1 MKKYFLLGFACL
13 VSGCSV
19 MPQYAKPEVQVPTS
33 WSPEYP
39 WRAGKPSD
47 DAAKGAWWKLF
58 HDAPLDQLI
67 ETSLAQNPDIA
78 IATARLLQAQSLTK
92 VERAALLPEANL
104 TGAASRSHPSDNR
117 PTTGPA
123 KPLSITQN
131 DFSLALS
138 VRYEAD
144 IAGRVHATVSK
155 AEATEQQAL
164 ADLEN
169 TRLLMTAELAADY
182 FALRELD
189 EELDV
194 VRQNIALQ
202 QKSLE
207 FVAARHE
214 LGAATG
220 LDLAQQRALLDAT
233 ITETDLLEKQRA
245 TLEHAIAAL
254 VGKPAPNFRIVPQP
268 FNLIAPSVP
277 VGLPSDIL
285 EHRPDVASAE
295 RAMAAANAEVG
306 IAKSA
311 FYPSVMLA
319 PAAGFESSSLGML
332 FNASSFLWSL
342 GLSATQ
348 PIFNA
353 GRNRAA
359 LENAQAAYTATTE
372 NYRKTTLAAMQETQ
386 DGLSAL
392 AILHHAE
399 DHTLQSVSSAEKV
412 LSLASAR
419 YQGGIGIY
427 LDVITA
433 QQAMLAKKRQLTQ
446 LRGQQL
452 QTSVFLIKAIGGSW
466 QQQ

>member
-1 MKKYFLLGFACL
+1 MKKHLILGFAFFM
-13 VSGCSV
+13 SACSV
-19 MPQYAKPEVQVPTS
+19 VPPYVKPEIPVPAT

-39 WRAGKPSD
+39 WKAGKPDD
-47 DAAKGAWWKLF
+47 DAAKGTWWKLF
-58 HDAPLDQLI
+58 HDGTLDQLI
-67 ETSLAQNPDIA
+67 VASLAQNPDIA
-78 IATARLLQAQSLTK
+78 IAVARLLQAQSLTK
-92 VERAALLPEANL
+92 IERAALLPEVNL

-117 PTTGPA
+117 PSTGPTL
-123 KPLSITQN
+123 PLSVTQN

-144 IAGRVHATVSK
+144 VAGRVQATVSK
-155 AEATEQQAL
+155 AEASEQQAR

-169 TRLLMTAELAADY
+169 IRLLMTAELASDY

-202 QKSLE
+202 QQSLE
-207 FVAARHE
+207 FVSARHE

-220 LDLAQQRALLDAT
+220 LDLAQQQAQLDAT
-233 ITETDLLEKQRA
+233 ITEIDLLEKQRA

-254 VGKPAPNFRIVPQP
+254 VGTPAPNFRIAPQP
-268 FNLIAPSVP
+268 FNLTAPSVP

-295 RAMAAANAEVG
+295 RAMAAANAGIG

-311 FYPSVMLA
+311 FYPSVILA
-319 PAAGFESSSLGML
+319 PAAGLESSSLGML

-359 LENAQAAYTATTE
+359 LENAQAAYTATIE
-372 NYRKTTLAAMQETQ
+372 NYRKTALAAMQEAQ
-386 DGLSAL
+386 DGLTAL
-392 AILHHAE
+392 AILHRAE
-399 DHTLQSVSSAEKV
+399 NHTQQAVNSAENV
-412 LSLASAR
+412 LTLADAR
-419 YQGGIGIY
+419 YRGGIGIY

-433 QQAMLAKKRQLTQ
+433 EQAVLARKRQLTQ

-452 QTSVFLIKAIGGSW
+452 QSTVFLIKAVGGSW
-466 QQQ
+466 QQE